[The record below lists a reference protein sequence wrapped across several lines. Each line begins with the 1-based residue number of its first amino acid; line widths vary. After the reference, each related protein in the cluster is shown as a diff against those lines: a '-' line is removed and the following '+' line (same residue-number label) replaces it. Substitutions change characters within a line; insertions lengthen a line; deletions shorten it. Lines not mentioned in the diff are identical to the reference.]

1 MSGEI
6 PWASSNLRSPEGSI
20 PGCEVMGPICHSL
33 LLHTKHK
40 FIVNYGPW
48 EYNNLAAIS
57 ISKSSVPRSE
67 TRLVSWSLITR
78 RIRKREKLF
87 LALNGFM
94 QLLWIHKDRFL
105 LPVQQTQAKTS
116 AEWIRHFLC
125 TLLLIDN
132 QGKNVKVDR
141 SPEVQKLTYHHVIK
155 SSCAIFQFIK
165 LHHAY
170 SLN

>member
-33 LLHTKHK
+33 LLHTKYK

-57 ISKSSVPRSE
+57 ISKSSVPRFE
-67 TRLVSWSLITR
+67 TRLVSWSLTTR
-78 RIRKREKLF
+78 RIRRREKLF
-87 LALNGFM
+87 LALKGFM
-94 QLLWIHKDRFL
+94 QLFWIHKDSKHRQRHL
-105 LPVQQTQAKTS
+105 QSGYITS
-116 AEWIRHFLC
+116 FVR
-125 TLLLIDN
+125 N

-141 SPEVQKLTYHHVIK
+141 SQEVQKLLI
-155 SSCAIFQFIK
+155 SSCHQVIMCNISI
-165 LHHAY
+165 Y
-170 SLN
+170 